1 MLHTQKER
9 FCWSSMIIGHY
20 YVHLFVFKLFIS
32 EFEECD
38 VTQFNQINL
47 NSYFCIGLLIDEV
60 VNFDLFTEVKTIVK
74 I

>member
-1 MLHTQKER
+1 MPAKLLHTQKK
-9 FCWSSMIIGHY
+9 SSMIIGHY

-32 EFEECD
+32 EAEECD

-60 VNFDLFTEVKTIVK
+60 INFDLFTEVKTIVK